1 MKKYKYIKITI
12 FLLIFIIVFLLLPA
26 IIFGQETEDIII
38 NKVNIEKYP
47 YIRSYISFKE
57 GSELGSKKLGN
68 ENFTILENNKKVQ
81 DFTVKR
87 VATITEPIG
96 IVLALDTSG
105 SMKEQP
111 IEDAKNAASLF
122 MDEMKPYDEFSVI
135 GFADKVTIYSSFTS
149 NRQLLK
155 SSIAKIEAEGETSMF
170 DGIMKSLE
178 QFENKKNLKD
188 KYIIILTD
196 GMDTVSKFEPENV
209 ITKAKEEEVTIYS
222 VALMSYDFNPIDI
235 ENISSET
242 NGELLTAT
250 DSTELKDLYSTISRK
265 IRNQYV
271 ISYTSLWPNTE
282 TIDINIA
289 VNDSGLTS
297 YASTIYKNPFYAP
310 PPTDIIASSAKSPFL
325 AIFDIWWVKLVL
337 YIIILIGITI
347 FLFSL
352 ILIILPSQNLLKRRT
367 EFYDY
372 NKTYK
377 YPEEESDKNK
387 SKIKIFN
394 RLVKIISK
402 VASRRGFIELFNLK
416 LQRAGMSI
424 RASEFIALHIMAVI
438 TLSMGTYLLTKNL
451 LLTLVLIMVII
462 LAPFILLNFK
472 ASIRVKKLNEQLP
485 DTLQLVSSSLKA
497 GYSLSQSI
505 NMIID
510 ETRPPIS
517 DEFKIALSE
526 IRMGLPEKD
535 ALERMAK
542 RVNSELFDWTALAV
556 SIQNEV
562 GGNLAEVMDTISDT
576 IRDKER
582 TLRQIKALT
591 AEGKISAY
599 ILIGLPIAIT
609 LFLFISNREY
619 ISLLIT
625 TKIGWV
631 MLAGASILMITGITW
646 ILKIINVKY

>member
-1 MKKYKYIKITI
+1 M
-12 FLLIFIIVFLLLPA
+12 FL
-26 IIFGQETEDIII
+26 G
-38 NKVNIEKYP
+38 
-47 YIRSYISFKE
+47 
-57 GSELGSKKLGN
+57 
-68 ENFTILENNKKVQ
+68 
-81 DFTVKR
+81 
-87 VATITEPIG
+87 
-96 IVLALDTSG
+96 
-105 SMKEQP
+105 
-111 IEDAKNAASLF
+111 
-122 MDEMKPYDEFSVI
+122 
-135 GFADKVTIYSSFTS
+135 
-149 NRQLLK
+149 
-155 SSIAKIEAEGETSMF
+155 
-170 DGIMKSLE
+170 
-178 QFENKKNLKD
+178 
-188 KYIIILTD
+188 
-196 GMDTVSKFEPENV
+196 
-209 ITKAKEEEVTIYS
+209 
-222 VALMSYDFNPIDI
+222 
-235 ENISSET
+235 
-242 NGELLTAT
+242 
-250 DSTELKDLYSTISRK
+250 
-265 IRNQYV
+265 
-271 ISYTSLWPNTE
+271 
-282 TIDINIA
+282 
-289 VNDSGLTS
+289 
-297 YASTIYKNPFYAP
+297 
-310 PPTDIIASSAKSPFL
+310 
-325 AIFDIWWVKLVL
+325 L
-337 YIIILIGITI
+337 YINY
-347 FLFSL
+347 FLFSDRL
-352 ILIILPSQNLLKRRT
+352 
-367 EFYDY
+367 
-372 NKTYK
+372 
-377 YPEEESDKNK
+377 
-387 SKIKIFN
+387 
-394 RLVKIISK
+394 LVKIISK

-438 TLSMGTYLLTKNL
+438 TLSMGIYLLTKNL